1 MREGE
6 TVAAEP
12 SSREQQQ
19 QYAFNKNKYSSRWL
33 EYTIWLC
40 VYRGMKPAII
50 TIIIIVS
57 IIKFQTKS
65 WHQVLKAILQA
76 AKNAIQ
82 KLEMVVDS
90 SSSSS
95 FSSSC
100 CQGASVPSSSMDA
113 PLQFS
118 LHPHPHHRSF
128 ISLPSLTR
136 ALSRGGVVRL
146 GSDGPAY

>member
-100 CQGASVPSSSMDA
+100 CQGSFCSFFFYGCSSTILSSS
-113 PLQFS
+113 S
-118 LHPHPHHRSF
+118 S
-128 ISLPSLTR
+128 SS
-136 ALSRGGVVRL
+136 
-146 GSDGPAY
+146 